1 MDQYIIILLGIPIAF
16 FFATLGYTILSLI
29 YNWLKLK
36 FIELEIW
43 KDKIL

>member
-1 MDQYIIILLGIPIAF
+1 MDKYIIILLGISIAF
-16 FFATLGYTILSLI
+16 FLGTLGYTILSLI
-29 YNWLKLK
+29 YSWLQLK